1 MSGHSKWSTI
11 KRAKAKTDQ
20 ARGRVFTRLTKELT
34 IAARQG
40 GGDADGNPRL
50 RSAVDAARKANMPG
64 DNIKRAIQKG
74 TGELPG
80 VSYEEASYEG
90 YGPGGIAVYLETL
103 SDNKNRTV
111 GEIRH
116 LFSKFNG
123 NLGENGSVA
132 WMFQKL
138 GQITVNR
145 TGTDEDDLMM
155 LALDSGA
162 SDVATEDSVYVV
174 STEFT
179 RLYDVKAAL
188 EKGGVKVEEA
198 ALAMVPQNTIKLEGK
213 TASQM
218 LKLMEALEDH
228 DDVQNVYANF
238 DIDESV
244 MEQFDS

>member
-20 ARGRVFTRLTKELT
+20 ERGRIFTRLTKELT
-34 IAARQG
+34 IAARHG
-40 GGDADGNPRL
+40 GADADANPRL
-50 RSAVDAARKANMPG
+50 RSAVDAAKKANMPS

-80 VSYEEASYEG
+80 VSYEESSYEG

-111 GEIRH
+111 AEIRH
-116 LFSKFNG
+116 MFAKFNG

-132 WMFQKL
+132 WMFQRL

-145 TGTDEDDLMM
+145 DAADEDTLMM

-162 SDVATEDSVYVV
+162 SDVATEDFGFVV
-174 STEFT
+174 TTEFN

-188 EKGGVKVEEA
+188 EKGGVNVAEA
-198 ALAMVPQNTIKLEGK
+198 TVAMVPQNTIKLEGK
-213 TASQM
+213 PAQQM
-218 LKLMEALEDH
+218 VKLMEALEGH